1 MISNKKGIDMDF
13 KKVPIYI
20 ILLILTFAIA
30 TQGFTNLGFDGL
42 LVPLLFTFA
51 YFIGIFIV
59 ATIIKVNSIVD
70 IGWGFG
76 FVVGSWLS
84 LLVTENP
91 TFLSYALVMFITI
104 WGLRLSIRLYKRNWG
119 KPEDFRYADWRKEW
133 GKNVVIIAFFRVFM
147 IQGVINFIV
156 GSAAYSV
163 IKYNQFVLGS
173 TEQYF
178 VLIALLIALTGLFF
192 EVVGDE
198 QLRVHINKKTRSLL
212 TTGLWSIT
220 RHPNY
225 FGEILIWVGI
235 YLTGI
240 TLIYTN
246 SVSPIYYALLVISPL
261 LMSIVLITISTP
273 LLEKNM
279 EKYAGWKEYIQRVP
293 MIFPWGKKG

>member
-1 MISNKKGIDMDF
+1 MDKKRIL
-13 KKVPIYI
+13 IYI
-20 ILLILTFAIA
+20 ILLALTFAIA
-30 TQGFTNLGFDGL
+30 TQGFTNIGLDGL
-42 LVPLLFTFA
+42 LIPLLFTFA
-51 YFIGIFIV
+51 YFTAIFIV
-59 ATIIKVNSIVD
+59 VTKIKNNSIVD

-76 FVVGSWLS
+76 FVVGSWLT

-91 TFLSYALVMFITI
+91 TILSYVIVAFITI
-104 WGLRLSIRLYKRNWG
+104 WGLRLSIRLLKRNWG

-133 GKNVVIIAFFRVFM
+133 GKDVVIIAFFRVFM
-147 IQGVINFIV
+147 IQGIINFIV
-156 GSAAYSV
+156 GAASYTV

-178 VLIALLIALTGLFF
+178 VYLALFIAIVGLFF

-198 QLRVHINKKTRSLL
+198 QLRRHINKRTKSLL

-225 FGEILIWVGI
+225 FGEILIWVGL

-240 TLIYTN
+240 TLVYTQ
-246 SVSPIYYALLVISPL
+246 SVNLLYYALLIVSPL
-261 LMSIVLITISTP
+261 VMSTVLIKISTP

-279 EKYAGWKEYIQRVP
+279 EKYAGWKEYTQRVP
-293 MIFPWGKKG
+293 MIFPWGKKA